1 MGTSGK
7 ARLRKRLGKVENQT
21 QQEHKKNRKKL
32 VKSGVYWVLLL
43 PITCGCMMLLAV
55 LLLLSR
61 SLLLI
66 ATSVTKEHSE

>member
-1 MGTSGK
+1 MGTGGK

-21 QQEHKKNRKKL
+21 QQEYKKNRKKL
-32 VKSGVYWVLLL
+32 VKSGVDWVLLL
-43 PITCGCMMLLAV
+43 PITCGCVMLLAV
-55 LLLLSR
+55 LLLVSS

>member
-1 MGTSGK
+1 MGTGGK

-21 QQEHKKNRKKL
+21 QQEYKKNRKKL

-43 PITCGCMMLLAV
+43 PITCGCVMLLAV
-55 LLLLSR
+55 LLLVSR